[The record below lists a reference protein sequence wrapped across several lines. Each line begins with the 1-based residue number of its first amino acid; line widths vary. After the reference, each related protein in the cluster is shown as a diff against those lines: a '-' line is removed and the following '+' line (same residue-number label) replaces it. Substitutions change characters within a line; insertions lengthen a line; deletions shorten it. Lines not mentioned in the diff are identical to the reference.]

1 MLIGFQLAGA
11 HLYQSKQRFCLGR
24 GMAMFTVPLLR
35 RRAILL
41 ACCLLIAAGTANFSN
56 AQQPGKSFGDY
67 FASVKRSGDRKLLR
81 ELLLAFPKGADLHSH
96 LSGVVPVKYLIEI
109 AERFGYQAVFSRNLH
124 TFLGFVLPGLKSHLS
139 RRCSDPWSKCVGVSS
154 LSPHDREN
162 ITQAITL
169 DMSDPE
175 RTEAGQYREFT
186 RIFHRMSALTNN
198 ADVMPVL
205 VKRAMQIAAHQ
216 NITYLELK
224 IIPMGRKDSQ
234 GNRVLIEVLLKS
246 LRTAVDEMNQR
257 LSSSGQKE
265 VVVRFIA
272 AFSRRS
278 ATTKEG
284 GPTNLE
290 PIRCSPTCPSR
301 LTQGYYLATGAV
313 PRTVVGVD
321 LVGLPEVNIG
331 HSSKFPSF
339 LSEMQHLARRFPGA
353 NITLHAGE
361 THDPAFDHHVQQAI
375 AVGAKRIGHAFNVHR
390 LPAAQQAICNSNIA
404 IEISLTSNLRLGL
417 PANST
422 IRDHPFA
429 TYFRRGICQNSDG
442 YLPVTLTTDDAGFFA
457 TDLTEEFVKAV
468 MAFDLS
474 WPEVK
479 KLARNSLEYA
489 FVETRVKKKL
499 LSEWETAVK
508 TFVSTYPRS
517 RLSPIETTR

>member
-1 MLIGFQLAGA
+1 MLRML
-11 HLYQSKQRFCLGR
+11 LLKR
-24 GMAMFTVPLLR
+24 GE
-35 RRAILL
+35 ILL
-41 ACCLLIAAGTANFSN
+41 AFCLLIAAFTAEFSI
-56 AQQPGKSFGDY
+56 AQQTGKSFGDY

-96 LSGVVPVKYLIEI
+96 LSGAVPVNYLIDI
-109 AERFGYQAVFSRNLH
+109 AERFGYQAVFSRHQH

-139 RRCSDPWSKCVGVSS
+139 GRCTDPWSKCVGVSS
-154 LSPHDREN
+154 LSPHDKEGVAR
-162 ITQAITL
+162 ALTL
-169 DMSDPE
+169 DMTDPD
-175 RTEAGQYREFT
+175 RTEPGQYREFT
-186 RIFHRMSALTNN
+186 RVFHRMSALTNN

-205 VKRAMQIAAHQ
+205 VKRAMKVAAYQ

-224 IIPMGRKDSQ
+224 ILPMGRKDSQ

-257 LSSSGQKE
+257 LSSSGRKE

-278 ATTKEG
+278 AATKEG

-321 LVGLPEVNIG
+321 LVGLPEVDIP
-331 HSSKFPSF
+331 HSSSFPSF
-339 LSEMQHLARRFPGA
+339 LSEMQHLARKFPGA

-361 THDPAFDHHVQQAI
+361 THDPAFDDHVQQAI
-375 AVGAKRIGHAFNVHR
+375 AVGAKRIGHAFNLQR
-390 LPAAQQAICNSNIA
+390 LPSAQQAICNSNVA

-422 IRDHPFA
+422 IRDHPFP
-429 TYFRRGICQNSDG
+429 TYFRREICRNSDG
-442 YLPVTLTTDDAGFFA
+442 YLPVTLNTDDAGFFA

-474 WPEVK
+474 WAEVK

-499 LSEWETAVK
+499 LSAWEAAVK
-508 TFVSTYPRS
+508 TFESTYPRS
-517 RLSPIETTR
+517 RISPIETTR